1 MERVRLSLATK
12 IFLGFM
18 VLLASFALLAAVSM
32 SQIRA
37 ISEDLKNLKEGQ
49 IALAR
54 HAARLDTDQKSRFRD
69 LRGLTAAAAPT
80 QKLLLRID
88 IGYFPEI
95 IPTTLDEIRDTA
107 RAHARAARPRE
118 GDEAVAFAEGIVA
131 RADRIEALHGEV
143 DAITRGALERL
154 EEDLPLDDEVKLL
167 GDLETKLETQTYEL
181 DGLINAA
188 MDRAVRRA
196 VRDERRAWTRIIA
209 TTGAALVIGLFMTLL
224 AARSLAPIRPL
235 VRYAR
240 AISRGD
246 YDQKLRLAG
255 DNELG
260 SLADEL
266 RLMARSRKDREDEL
280 DRQKDALQQA
290 YRRVD
295 ELKRYHESIVRSLRT
310 AIVVTDTALRVTST
324 NRAAETHW
332 GLTASRV
339 HNKTLW
345 EIDLLA
351 PLKDTVGPLEGPAEP
366 KEPRHVPAVPLQ
378 DRRADVTVAPL
389 QNERG
394 AVLGLVVALEDVTE
408 AVQTKDALLRSERL
422 ATIGRMSAH
431 VTHEIRNPLSSIGLN
446 TEMLRD
452 LMKDG
457 GRGTER
463 EAAELCQAISD
474 EIDRLAAITDA
485 YLKFARLPRPR
496 LSAEK
501 LGPLLEAL
509 TAFVHQDL
517 DSSGIHLSVDVPP
530 DLPEVLVDADQ
541 IRQALLNLLRNAM
554 EAMPDGGTIRLQA
567 RATDEAVEIRVT
579 DEGVGID
586 APDLERIFDPF
597 YSTKLTGTGLG
608 LALCQQIVGEHG
620 GEVRVLDTSHQGT
633 TIAVRLPHPQE
644 PTKMTRLVGSGSPR
658 VVG

>member
-1 MERVRLSLATK
+1 MGRLRLSLATK
-12 IFLGFM
+12 IFLGFT

-32 SQIRA
+32 SQIQA
-37 ISEDLKNLKEGQ
+37 IGQDLKNLKEGQ

-54 HAARLDTDQKSRFRD
+54 HAARLETDQKSRFRD

-107 RAHARAARPRE
+107 RAHARAAQPRE
-118 GDEAVAFAEGIVA
+118 GDEAVTFAEGIVA

-143 DAITRGALERL
+143 DTLTRGALERL
-154 EEDLPLDDEVKLL
+154 EEDRPLEYEVKRI
-167 GDLETKLETQTYEL
+167 GDLETRLETQTYEL
-181 DGLINAA
+181 DSLINAA

-196 VRDERRAWTRIIA
+196 VQDERHAWTRIIA
-209 TTGAALVIGLFMTLL
+209 ATGAALVVGLFMTLM

-235 VRYAR
+235 VRFAR

-246 YDQKLRLAG
+246 YDQEIRLAG
-255 DNELG
+255 DNELR

-280 DRQKDALQQA
+280 DRQKDALEQA

-324 NRAAETHW
+324 NRAAEIHW
-332 GLTASRV
+332 GLAAHRV
-339 HNKTLW
+339 LEKTLW
-345 EIDLLA
+345 EIEWLA
-351 PLKDTVGPLEGPAEP
+351 PLKGTVGAVEGRTA
-366 KEPRHVPAVPLQ
+366 PREAQHVQAVPLQ
-378 DRRADVTVAPL
+378 DRLADVTIAPL
-389 QNERG
+389 QNEHG

-408 AVQTKDALLRSERL
+408 AVHTKEALLRSERL
-422 ATIGRMSAH
+422 AAIGRMSAH
-431 VTHEIRNPLSSIGLN
+431 VTHEIRNPLSSLGLN

-452 LMKDG
+452 LMNGDG
-457 GRGTER
+457 GGSET

-485 YLKFARLPRPR
+485 YLRFARLPRPR

-501 LGPLLEAL
+501 LGSLLHAL

-517 DSSGIHLSVDVPP
+517 ETSGIRLSMDVPD
-530 DLPEVLVDADQ
+530 DLPEVFVDADQ

-554 EAMPDGGTIRLQA
+554 EAMSNGGTIRLQA
-567 RATDEAVEIRVT
+567 RATDEGVEIQVS

-620 GEVRVLDTSHQGT
+620 GKVRVLSTSSGGT
-633 TIAVRLPHPQE
+633 TIAVHLPHPQE
-644 PTKMTRLVGSGSPR
+644 PTKMTHLVGPDSTRATG
-658 VVG
+658 